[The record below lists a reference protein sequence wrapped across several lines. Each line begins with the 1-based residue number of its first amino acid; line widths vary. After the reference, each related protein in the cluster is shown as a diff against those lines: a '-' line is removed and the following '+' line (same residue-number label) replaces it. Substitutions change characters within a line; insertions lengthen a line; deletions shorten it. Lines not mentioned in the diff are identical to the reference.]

1 MPAER
6 IRICAN
12 MKPPLNAERR
22 RAQRTP
28 RTASQQAPSA
38 NRRSINLIW
47 IAAGK
52 SVRGIWNAVVHARK
66 HTESDVEIA
75 RKGRHI
81 KEPAA
86 IANVRLALGMFM
98 GSTIVMVMYN
108 AIRMDVCPS
117 GMLLSTGRPDLIHH
131 AV

>member
-1 MPAER
+1 
-6 IRICAN
+6 
-12 MKPPLNAERR
+12 L
-22 RAQRTP
+22 
-28 RTASQQAPSA
+28 
-38 NRRSINLIW
+38 
-47 IAAGK
+47 IAAVK

-131 AV
+131 AVKCPRRVDEGQGGTWRQGPKGVKKRDRNRDFDAKWSGKICQHRL